1 MGIISKCMRED
12 ANTIIQKTITDVLP
26 DRAVWEALKGMEFS
40 EKVYVVALGKAAWVM
55 AQAASKY
62 LSHRLGKGIILTKY
76 GHSRGELDRFEIIE
90 AGHPTPDQNSVRG
103 AKAAIELMKE
113 AAPGDTML
121 LLLSGG
127 GSSLMELPM
136 DGLTLEDIQK
146 VTRQLLFCGAGIT
159 EINVLRKKLS
169 AVKGGKFARYLKH
182 TRAFSVIL
190 SDIIGG
196 NEDMIA
202 SGLTYPDDSTLQD
215 VRRIV
220 DTYHLKLD
228 EKVEKVLYSSQPCQ
242 DIRVE
247 NHVVG
252 SVEELCR
259 AVAVHAR
266 ELGYTPYLLTS
277 SLQCEAREAGRWIAS
292 LKDSEYQK
300 PFALIAGGET
310 VVKVTGNGMGGR
322 NQELALAAAELLAGR
337 DDVLLFSLGSDGTD
351 GPTDAAGG
359 MVDGKTVERLK
370 QKGIDIAQ
378 TLRNNDSYHALKA
391 VEGLIITGATGTNV
405 NDVTVLL
412 CR

>member
-62 LSHRLGKGIILTKY
+62 LSHRLRKGIILTKY

-196 NEDMIA
+196 C
-202 SGLTYPDDSTLQD
+202 TPD
-215 VRRIV
+215 RR
-220 DTYHLKLD
+220 HL
-228 EKVEKVLYSSQPCQ
+228 SP
-242 DIRVE
+242 
-247 NHVVG
+247 
-252 SVEELCR
+252 
-259 AVAVHAR
+259 
-266 ELGYTPYLLTS
+266 
-277 SLQCEAREAGRWIAS
+277 
-292 LKDSEYQK
+292 
-300 PFALIAGGET
+300 
-310 VVKVTGNGMGGR
+310 
-322 NQELALAAAELLAGR
+322 
-337 DDVLLFSLGSDGTD
+337 
-351 GPTDAAGG
+351 
-359 MVDGKTVERLK
+359 
-370 QKGIDIAQ
+370 
-378 TLRNNDSYHALKA
+378 
-391 VEGLIITGATGTNV
+391 
-405 NDVTVLL
+405 
-412 CR
+412 